1 MRGNEQW
8 ILLHIEVQAQS
19 ESEFDRRMFAYY
31 ARIWLDRQAPALSR
45 PMEQMAS

>member
-1 MRGNEQW
+1 MDKLVQVTLKDGNEQW

-31 ARIWLDRQAPALSR
+31 A
-45 PMEQMAS
+45 ASGWRGRLRW